1 MKIKYILFLFL
12 VIVIVNV
19 YSQKYIPASNWYS
32 DKTSIDKIRRN
43 YTKGSSKLLIYQPAL
58 ETLDFTSILLVH
70 KERSVTFWKI
80 RNDTILKTGK
90 ITNDSIFSYKN
101 NLQTG
106 VRKTE
111 DKLKFVPPLAC
122 CNIII
127 YIDSKNSFYFEDEN
141 IPATYAP
148 NNIYQ
153 KYRIEWTRIIKNE
166 IDSII
171 RN

>member
-1 MKIKYILFLFL
+1 MKIINILFLFL
-12 VIVIVNV
+12 VIFILNV
-19 YSQKYIPASNWYS
+19 YSQKYIPVSNWYS
-32 DKTSIDKIRRN
+32 DKTSIDKIRRH
-43 YTKGSSKLLIYQPAL
+43 YTKGSCKLLIYQPAL
-58 ETLDFTSILLVH
+58 ETLDFTSILLVQ
-70 KERSVTFWKI
+70 KERKVTFWKI

-90 ITNDSIFSYKN
+90 ITNDSIFLYKN

-111 DKLKFVPPLAC
+111 DKLKFVPPLVC

-127 YIDSKNSFYFEDEN
+127 YIDSTNSFYFEDQI
-141 IPATYAP
+141 IPGTYAP

-153 KYRIEWTRIIKNE
+153 KYRIEWARLIKNE

-171 RN
+171 KN